1 MHRTIARHFMAAFM
15 LPGGIRLEIANQ
27 SITRQSVA
35 CIVNAAKRS
44 LEGGGGVD
52 GVIHAAAGS
61 GLLRACKALPFEDR
75 GGVRCRTGNAKLT
88 VGPFATSL
96 AAPNVIHV
104 VGPDLREG
112 HSLEDAQTLLKSA
125 ISTALALA
133 DSAGYSSIAIPAVSC
148 GVYSAGVRE
157 WMTAAPGYILRSCVE
172 FGEATVATSTTA
184 VATGSGATGGSLNLV
199 RIVLTDVNAEYCV
212 AWKQA
217 AVELG
222 LPELADTGLRS
233 SGGGVASSL
242 SSSQSSAAAA
252 GAASAAG
259 SSAAYSMADAAV
271 PAVSAAATDTASST
285 AGIRVAFDLPT
296 AAGRGTASGQ
306 LCRFLAIG
314 DWGAH
319 DPSSTR
325 HLAANMAAWVRA
337 EGAPDFVLALGDNFY
352 PSGVTSVRCVLR
364 RGHWWWME
372 GLGTAVGL

>member
-1 MHRTIARHFMAAFM
+1 MHRTIARPFHYLMAAFR
-15 LPGGIRLEIANQ
+15 LPGGIQLEIANQ

-61 GLLRACKALPFEDR
+61 GLLRACKALPFEDH

-88 VGPFATSL
+88 AGPFATSL
-96 AAPNVIHV
+96 TAPNVIHV

-112 HSLEDAQTLLKSA
+112 HSLEDAQTLLKGA

-133 DSAGYSSIAIPAVSC
+133 DSAGFSSIAIPAVSC

-157 WMTAAPGYILRSCVE
+157 WMTAAPGYILRACVE
-172 FGEATVATSTTA
+172 FGEATLTTSTTA
-184 VATGSGATGGSLNLV
+184 AATRSVATGRSLNLV
-199 RIVLTDVNAEYCV
+199 RIVLTDVNAEYCA
-212 AWKQA
+212 AWRRA
-217 AVELG
+217 AVEYG
-222 LPELADTGLRS
+222 LPELDETGHR
-233 SGGGVASSL
+233 SGGGAASSS
-242 SSSQSSAAAA
+242 SSSQSIAATT
-252 GAASAAG
+252 GAASAAV
-259 SSAAYSMADAAV
+259 SAAAYSMAGSAV
-271 PAVSAAATDTASST
+271 PAVSAAATDATSCPS
-285 AGIRVAFDLPT
+285 GIRVAFDLPT
-296 AAGRGTASGQ
+296 AAGRGAASGH

-325 HLAANMAAWVRA
+325 HLAANLAAWVRA

-364 RGHWWWME
+364 GGQWCIR
-372 GLGTAVGL
+372 